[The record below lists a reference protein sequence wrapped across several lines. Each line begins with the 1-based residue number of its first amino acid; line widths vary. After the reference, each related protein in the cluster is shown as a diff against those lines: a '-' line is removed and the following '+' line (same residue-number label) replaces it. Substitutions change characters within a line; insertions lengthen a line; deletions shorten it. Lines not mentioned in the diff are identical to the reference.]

1 MSIRQKTRL
10 NFFYKDNMFS
20 SWISQS
26 TWNHCF
32 LLTHF
37 NLLVFAYQY
46 ETPAFIHI
54 KMSSYRFITPGNSKK
69 KSFSKQ
75 REKVLKYE

>member
-1 MSIRQKTRL
+1 MSIRQKTRINL
-10 NFFYKDNMFS
+10 FFKDNMFS

-37 NLLVFAYQY
+37 KLLVFAYQY
-46 ETPAFIHI
+46 GTPLSYILKCKIFDLSHQGILKEIYLETEGKII
-54 KMSSYRFITPGNSKK
+54 N
-69 KSFSKQ
+69 Q
-75 REKVLKYE
+75 